1 MSRIATVLLPIT
13 VIAVLVSASSC
24 SLFSETPQQSAPP
37 VTINNTTQ
45 GGDGGM
51 TVALVVFAF
60 LALALVAVA
69 IFAVMRLV
77 ERNKQCA
84 RTEQLLD
91 QAERHR
97 NRLADQLWSL
107 GHQPVLDDYHGYGYN
122 ARQALQ
128 AHVLPSERQ
137 QELR

>member
-13 VIAVLVSASSC
+13 VIAVLASASSC
-24 SLFSETPQQSAPP
+24 SLFSEAPQQAAPP
-37 VTINNTTQ
+37 VIVNNTTQ

-69 IFAVMRLV
+69 IVALMRLV
-77 ERNKQCA
+77 ERNRQHAEAEKA
-84 RTEQLLD
+84 RD
-91 QAERHR
+91 RAENERD
-97 NRLADQLWSL
+97 RLADQLVLL
-107 GHQPVLDDYHGYGYN
+107 GYLPAVNSHAYGYN

-128 AHVLPSERQ
+128 AHVLASERQ

>member
-13 VIAVLVSASSC
+13 VIAVLASASSC
-24 SLFSETPQQSAPP
+24 SLFSEAPQQSAPP
-37 VTINNTTQ
+37 VIVNNTTQ

-69 IFAVMRLV
+69 IVALMRLV
-77 ERNKQCA
+77 ERNRQCA
-84 RTEQLLD
+84 E
-91 QAERHR
+91 AEKARD
-97 NRLADQLWSL
+97 RLADQLVSL
-107 GHQPVLDDYHGYGYN
+107 GHLPAVNGYAYGYN

-128 AHVLPSERQ
+128 GHVLPSERQ

>member
-1 MSRIATVLLPIT
+1 MSRIATVVLPIT

-37 VTINNTTQ
+37 VIVNNTTQ
-45 GGDGGM
+45 GGGGDGGM

-69 IFAVMRLV
+69 IVALMRLV
-77 ERNKQCA
+77 ERNRQCA
-84 RTEQLLD
+84 E
-91 QAERHR
+91 AEKARD
-97 NRLADQLWSL
+97 RLADQLVSL
-107 GHQPVLDDYHGYGYN
+107 GHLPAVNGYAYGYN

>member
-1 MSRIATVLLPIT
+1 MSRIATVLLPVTVIT
-13 VIAVLVSASSC
+13 VLISASSC
-24 SLFSETPQQSAPP
+24 SLFSEAPQQAAPP
-37 VTINNTTQ
+37 VIVNNTTQ

-69 IFAVMRLV
+69 IVALMRLV
-77 ERNKQCA
+77 ERNRQCA
-84 RTEQLLD
+84 E
-91 QAERHR
+91 AEKARD
-97 NRLADQLWSL
+97 RLADQLVSL
-107 GHQPVLDDYHGYGYN
+107 GHLPAVNGYAYGYN

>member
-1 MSRIATVLLPIT
+1 MLKLIRLAVPVAFVLLL
-13 VIAVLVSASSC
+13 LVFVPSCASM
-24 SLFSETPQQSAPP
+24 FSPPPAAPP
-37 VTINNTTQ
+37 VTVNNTTT

-60 LALALVAVA
+60 LALLLVAVA

-107 GHQPVLDDYHGYGYN
+107 GHQPALDDYHGYGYN
-122 ARQALQ
+122 SRQALQ
-128 AHVLPSERQ
+128 GHVLASERQ

>member
-1 MSRIATVLLPIT
+1 MSRIATVVLPIT
-13 VIAVLVSASSC
+13 VIAVLASASSC

-37 VTINNTTQ
+37 VIVNNTTQ

-69 IFAVMRLV
+69 IVALMRLV
-77 ERNKQCA
+77 ERNRQCA
-84 RTEQLLD
+84 E
-91 QAERHR
+91 AEKARD
-97 NRLADQLWSL
+97 RLADQLVSL
-107 GHQPVLDDYHGYGYN
+107 GHLPAVNGYAYGYN

-128 AHVLPSERQ
+128 AHVLASERQ

>member
-1 MSRIATVLLPIT
+1 MSRIATVALPIT
-13 VIAVLVSASSC
+13 VIAVLASASSC

-37 VTINNTTQ
+37 VIVNNTTQ

-69 IFAVMRLV
+69 IVALMRLV
-77 ERNKQCA
+77 ERNRQCA
-84 RTEQLLD
+84 E
-91 QAERHR
+91 AEKARD
-97 NRLADQLWSL
+97 RLADQLVSL
-107 GHQPVLDDYHGYGYN
+107 GHLPAVNGYAYGYN

>member
-1 MSRIATVLLPIT
+1 MLKLIRLAVPVAFVVLL
-13 VIAVLVSASSC
+13 LVFVPSCASM
-24 SLFSETPQQSAPP
+24 FSPPPAAPP
-37 VTINNTTQ
+37 VIVNNTTQ

-69 IFAVMRLV
+69 IVALMRLV
-77 ERNKQCA
+77 ERNRQCA
-84 RTEQLLD
+84 E
-91 QAERHR
+91 AEKARD
-97 NRLADQLWSL
+97 RLADQLVSL
-107 GHQPVLDDYHGYGYN
+107 GHLPAINGYSYGYN

>member
-1 MSRIATVLLPIT
+1 VSRIATVVLPIT
-13 VIAVLVSASSC
+13 VIVVLISASSC
-24 SLFSETPQQSAPP
+24 FSEAPQQSAPP
-37 VTINNTTQ
+37 VIVNNTTQ

-69 IFAVMRLV
+69 IVALMRLV
-77 ERNKQCA
+77 ERNRQCA
-84 RTEQLLD
+84 E
-91 QAERHR
+91 AEKARD
-97 NRLADQLWSL
+97 RLADQLVSL
-107 GHQPVLDDYHGYGYN
+107 GHLPAVNGYAYGYN

-128 AHVLPSERQ
+128 AHVLASERQ